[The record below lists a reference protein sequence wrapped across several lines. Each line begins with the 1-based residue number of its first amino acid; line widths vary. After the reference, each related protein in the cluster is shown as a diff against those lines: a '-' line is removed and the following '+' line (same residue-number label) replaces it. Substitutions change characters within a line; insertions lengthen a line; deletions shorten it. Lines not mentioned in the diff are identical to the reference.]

1 MASEH
6 IKSPTERK
14 ADHNEYLLR
23 ISAPAKK
30 KLKPFLGGNYDLN
43 VHGDQSKIDEA
54 SEKR

>member
-1 MASEH
+1 MGTEYYQY
-6 IKSPTERK
+6 PEERK
-14 ADHNEYLLR
+14 TAFIAR